1 MLHWPSVTYSLCTQ
15 TRLDSGID
23 SYSLK
28 DGLLFFFFPLPYFW
42 ARFEESYTKPSKV
55 EKKKRWFLHV
65 ISVYLDKGRQ
75 NCSERQWEDKA
86 VSQSLS
92 SPFIFVESRTMRWAI
107 NLAGVV
113 AEEVDSLTSIFS
125 FCFSNEIHSGK
136 HSLWRKISLLK
147 E

>member
-1 MLHWPSVTYSLCTQ
+1 MLHWPSVTYSMCTQ
-15 TRLDSGID
+15 TRLNSGID
-23 SYSLK
+23 FYSLK
-28 DGLLFFFFPLPYFW
+28 DGLVLFFLHSI
-42 ARFEESYTKPSKV
+42 FEPDLKSLTQSV
-55 EKKKRWFLHV
+55 QRRKKKWFLHV
-65 ISVYLDKGRQ
+65 ISVYLDKARQ

-86 VSQSLS
+86 ISQSLS

-107 NLAGVV
+107 NLARVV
-113 AEEVDSLTSIFS
+113 TEEVDSLTSIFS